1 MFIRLT
7 QKRLA
12 VLLVLLVLLPFVAR
26 CFYSHP
32 GADDCSN
39 AVQRRELGFWVM
51 QHDFYLHF
59 TGRLFPF
66 VILTEVSP
74 LVLRLLDVYWLMPLL
89 TLSLLFSSLH
99 ALLTLLM
106 GACWVR
112 VTTPAG
118 RCYYTG
124 AMAAAKP
131 QCGRIGVLIQWAG
144 SVHGSHGGAGFLGGR
159 AGALLAGR
167 LAPVLGPSGWVWAC
181 YWARPCCGRTK

>member
-59 TGRLFPF
+59 TGRLCPF

-89 TLSLLFSSLH
+89 TFSLLFSSLY

-106 GACWVR
+106 GACCALPR
-112 VTTPAG
+112 LL
-118 RCYYTG
+118 
-124 AMAAAKP
+124 AAAIILALWLLQNP
-131 QCGRIGVLIQWAG
+131 
-144 SVHGSHGGAGFLGGR
+144 SVAES
-159 AGALLAGR
+159 
-167 LAPVLGPSGWVWAC
+167 V
-181 YWARPCCGRTK
+181 Y